1 MQFSCTN
8 LFTFIFYY
16 DFHPTST
23 WYLDLIWA
31 TLALELIC
39 SLTCLLV
46 YTGEHDKEP
55 VNTEKGL

>member
-23 WYLDLIWA
+23 WDLNFWMRDRTHA
-31 TLALELIC
+31 SA
-39 SLTCLLV
+39 V
-46 YTGEHDKEP
+46 G
-55 VNTEKGL
+55 VTES

>member
-1 MQFSCTN
+1 M
-8 LFTFIFYY
+8 
-16 DFHPTST
+16 
-23 WYLDLIWA
+23 WYLDLILA
-31 TLALELIC
+31 ILALELIC